1 VAVKMLSNPIVV
13 RMAIVLFAMGLSF
26 WIATLLLRRMRR
38 ILTEESFAVDSAPEL
53 ERFPMHTYNAV
64 IQQLKQQKHE
74 LLSVQQVER
83 RRAKTSENISAAVLS
98 NLSSG
103 VLFLTTNGLVR
114 TANAA
119 AKSILGFASPVG
131 MSVSEI
137 FRDARLSSSLSPG
150 SHETLA
156 AAVQASLREPSLR
169 TPGLSRSVEADYI
182 TPAGDQ
188 RILEITISP
197 VPTPSGETLG
207 AACLITDKTEFAT
220 IQRLQELRGEMSA
233 EMALALRN
241 SLATISSYAQQVAV
255 SSDPALV
262 RQLAVDIVSEA
273 ADLDHTIG
281 GFLGGAKA
289 AKAAGA

>member
-1 VAVKMLSNPIVV
+1 VRTISNPIVV
-13 RMAIVLFAMGLSF
+13 RMVVVLFVMGFAF
-26 WIATLLLRRMRR
+26 WVATLLLRRMRR
-38 ILTEESFAVDSAPEL
+38 ILTEESFAIDSSPEI
-53 ERFPMHTYNAV
+53 EQFPMQTYNAV

-114 TANAA
+114 NANGA

-131 MSVSEI
+131 MSVSEL
-137 FRDARLSSSLSPG
+137 FRDAHLSSPPG
-150 SHETLA
+150 SRESLA
-156 AAVQASLREPSLR
+156 AAVQASLR
-169 TPGLSRSVEADYI
+169 TPTSSRRVEADYL
-182 TPAGDQ
+182 TPQGEQ
-188 RILEITISP
+188 RVLEITVSP
-197 VPTPSGETLG
+197 VYAPTGETLG
-207 AACLITDKTEFAT
+207 AACLITDKTEFAL
-220 IQRLQELRGEMSA
+220 IQRLQDLRGEMSA
-233 EMALALRN
+233 EMALTLRN
-241 SLATISSYAQQVAV
+241 SVATISSYAQQLAV
-255 SSDPALV
+255 SADPTLV

-281 GFLGGAKA
+281 GFLEGGKA

>member
-1 VAVKMLSNPIVV
+1 VRLLSNPIVI
-13 RMAIVLFAMGLSF
+13 RMAVVALASGFAF
-26 WIATLLLRRMRR
+26 WVATMLLRRMRR
-38 ILTEESFAVDSAPEL
+38 VLTEESFLVDNVPEL
-53 ERFPMHTYNAV
+53 EQFPMHTYNAV

-131 MSVSEI
+131 MSIGEI
-137 FRDARLSSSLSPG
+137 FRQARLSSSAG
-150 SHETLA
+150 SQETLA
-156 AAVQASLREPSLR
+156 AAVQASLRERSA
-169 TPGLSRSVEADYI
+169 SRRAEADYV
-182 TPAGDQ
+182 TPAGEQ

-197 VPTPSGETLG
+197 VYTPSGETLG
-207 AACLITDKTEFAT
+207 AACLITNKTEFAL

-241 SLATISSYAQQVAV
+241 SLATISSYAQQLAV
-255 SSDPALV
+255 SRDPTQV

-281 GFLGGAKA
+281 GFLAGAKA

>member
-1 VAVKMLSNPIVV
+1 VKVLSNPIVM
-13 RMAIVLFAMGLSF
+13 RMLVMLFVTGFAF
-26 WIATLLLRRMRR
+26 WVATILLRRMRR
-38 ILTEESFAVDSAPEL
+38 LLTEESFEIDSVPEP
-53 ERFPMHTYNAV
+53 EQFPMHTYNAV

-103 VLFLTTNGLVR
+103 VLFLTTSGLIR

-119 AKSILGFASPVG
+119 AKSILGFAAPVA

-137 FRDARLSSSLSPG
+137 FRDARLSPSSSSSVG
-150 SHETLA
+150 SQETLV
-156 AAVQASLREPSLR
+156 AAVQASLRERSASR
-169 TPGLSRSVEADYI
+169 TVEADYV
-182 TPAGDQ
+182 TPAGEQ

-197 VPTPSGETLG
+197 VYTPSGEILG
-207 AACLITDKTEFAT
+207 AACLITDKTEFAL

-241 SLATISSYAQQVAV
+241 SLATISSYAQQLAV
-255 SSDPALV
+255 SSDPMLV

-273 ADLDHTIG
+273 ADLDHTLG
-281 GFLGGAKA
+281 GFLAGARA

>member
-1 VAVKMLSNPIVV
+1 MKLLSNPIML
-13 RMAIVLFAMGLSF
+13 RMAVMLFVTGFAF
-26 WIATLLLRRMRR
+26 WIATALLRRMRR
-38 ILTEESFAVDSAPEL
+38 ILTEDFFAVDSVPEL
-53 ERFPMHTYNAV
+53 EQFPMHTYNAV

-74 LLSVQQVER
+74 LLTVQQVER

-103 VLFLTTNGLVR
+103 VLFLTTSGLVR

-137 FRDARLSSSLSPG
+137 FREARLSSPLG
-150 SHETLA
+150 AKEALA
-156 AAVQASLREPSLR
+156 EVVEASLRTQGASRGVEGEYVTPS
-169 TPGLSRSVEADYI
+169 GE
-182 TPAGDQ
+182 Q

-197 VPTPSGETLG
+197 VYAPSGEILG
-207 AACLITDKTEFAT
+207 AACLITDKTEFAL

-233 EMALALRN
+233 EMALALRS
-241 SLATISSYAQQVAV
+241 SLATISSYAQQLAV
-255 SSDPALV
+255 SHDPGQV

-273 ADLDHTIG
+273 ADLDRTIG
-281 GFLGGAKA
+281 GFLSGAKA

>member
-1 VAVKMLSNPIVV
+1 VVLEVAVKLLSNPIVV
-13 RMAIVLFAMGLSF
+13 RMSVVLFVSAF
-26 WIATLLLRRMRR
+26 ACWVATLLLRRMRR
-38 ILTEESFAVDSAPEL
+38 VLTEESFVVDAAPEL
-53 ERFPMHTYNAV
+53 EQFPMHTYNAV

-74 LLSVQQVER
+74 LLSLQQVER

-103 VLFLTTNGLVR
+103 VLFLTSIGLVR

-137 FRDARLSSSLSPG
+137 FRDARLSSSPG

-156 AAVQASLREPSLR
+156 AAVQASLRAS
-169 TPGLSRSVEADYI
+169 GASRGVGADYI
-182 TPAGDQ
+182 TPAGEQ
-188 RILEITISP
+188 RILEVTISP
-197 VPTPSGETLG
+197 VYTPSGEILG
-207 AACLITDKTEFAT
+207 AACLITDKTEFAL
-220 IQRLQELRGEMSA
+220 IQRLQELRGEMSG

-241 SLATISSYAQQVAV
+241 SLATISSYAQQLAV
-255 SSDPALV
+255 SRDPTMV

-281 GFLGGAKA
+281 GFLAGAKA

>member
-1 VAVKMLSNPIVV
+1 VRMLTNPVV
-13 RMAIVLFAMGLSF
+13 LRMAIVLFAMGFAF
-26 WIATLLLRRMRR
+26 WVATLLLRRMRR
-38 ILTEESFAVDSAPEL
+38 ILTEESFSIDSAPEI
-53 ERFPMHTYNAV
+53 EQFPMHTYNAV

-114 TANAA
+114 NANGA

-131 MSVSEI
+131 MSVAEL
-137 FRDARLSSSLSPG
+137 FRDARLSLPPG
-150 SHETLA
+150 SQETLA
-156 AAVQASLREPSLR
+156 AAVQASLRTQGS
-169 TPGLSRSVEADYI
+169 SRRVDADYI
-182 TPAGDQ
+182 TPAGEQ
-188 RILEITISP
+188 RVLEITVSP
-197 VPTPSGETLG
+197 VYAPTGETLG
-207 AACLITDKTEFAT
+207 AACLITDKTEFAL
-220 IQRLQELRGEMSA
+220 IQRLQDLRGEMSA

-241 SLATISSYAQQVAV
+241 SVATISSYAQQLAV
-255 SSDPALV
+255 SGDPTLV

-281 GFLGGAKA
+281 GFLAGGKA

>member
-1 VAVKMLSNPIVV
+1 MS
-13 RMAIVLFAMGLSF
+13 IVLFVSAF
-26 WIATLLLRRMRR
+26 ACWVATMLMRRMRR
-38 ILTEESFAVDSAPEL
+38 VLTEESFVVDAAPEL
-53 ERFPMHTYNAV
+53 EQFPMHTYNAV

-74 LLSVQQVER
+74 LLSLQQVER

-103 VLFLTTNGLVR
+103 VLFLTSNGLVR

-137 FRDARLSSSLSPG
+137 FREARLSSSPG
-150 SHETLA
+150 SPETLA
-156 AAVQASLREPSLR
+156 AAVQASLRAS
-169 TPGLSRSVEADYI
+169 GASRGVGADYI
-182 TPAGDQ
+182 TPAGEQ
-188 RILEITISP
+188 RILEVTISP
-197 VPTPSGETLG
+197 VYTPSGETLG
-207 AACLITDKTEFAT
+207 AACLITDKTEFAL
-220 IQRLQELRGEMSA
+220 IQRLQELRGEMSG

-241 SLATISSYAQQVAV
+241 SLATISSYAQQLAV
-255 SSDPALV
+255 SRDPAMV

-281 GFLGGAKA
+281 GFLAGAKA
-289 AKAAGA
+289 AKAARA

>member
-1 VAVKMLSNPIVV
+1 VKVLSNPIVI
-13 RMAIVLFAMGLSF
+13 RMLVMLFVTGFAF
-26 WIATLLLRRMRR
+26 WVATILLRRMRR
-38 ILTEESFAVDSAPEL
+38 LLTEESFEIDSAPEP
-53 ERFPMHTYNAV
+53 EQFPMHTYNAV

-103 VLFLTTNGLVR
+103 VLFLTTSGLIR
-114 TANAA
+114 TANTA
-119 AKSILGFASPVG
+119 AKSILGFAAPVA

-137 FRDARLSSSLSPG
+137 FRDARLSPSSSSSVG
-150 SHETLA
+150 SQETLV
-156 AAVQASLREPSLR
+156 AAVQASLRDKSA
-169 TPGLSRSVEADYI
+169 SRSVEVDYV
-182 TPAGDQ
+182 TPAGEQ

-197 VPTPSGETLG
+197 VYTPAGEILG
-207 AACLITDKTEFAT
+207 AACLITDKTEFAL

-241 SLATISSYAQQVAV
+241 SLATISSYAQQLAV
-255 SSDPALV
+255 SSDPTLI

-273 ADLDHTIG
+273 TDLDHTLG
-281 GFLGGAKA
+281 GFLAGARA

>member
-1 VAVKMLSNPIVV
+1 VKLLSNPIVV
-13 RMAIVLFAMGLSF
+13 RMLVVLFVSGFGF
-26 WIATLLLRRMRR
+26 WMVTLLLRRMRR
-38 ILTEESFAVDSAPEL
+38 ILTEDTFMVDNGPEL
-53 ERFPMHTYNAV
+53 EQFPMHTYNAV

-137 FRDARLSSSLSPG
+137 FRAARLSSPSG
-150 SHETLA
+150 SQETLA
-156 AAVQASLREPSLR
+156 AAVQASLRERSASRR
-169 TPGLSRSVEADYI
+169 TEADYV
-182 TPAGDQ
+182 TPANEQ

-197 VPTPSGETLG
+197 VYGPSGEILWT
-207 AACLITDKTEFAT
+207 ACLITDKTEFAL
-220 IQRLQELRGEMSA
+220 IQRLEELRGEMSG
-233 EMALALRN
+233 EMALALR
-241 SLATISSYAQQVAV
+241 SSVATISSYAQQLAV
-255 SSDPALV
+255 TRDPTMV

-273 ADLDHTIG
+273 DGLDQTIG
-281 GFLGGAKA
+281 GFLSGAKA
-289 AKAAGA
+289 AKSAAGA

>member
-1 VAVKMLSNPIVV
+1 MLSNPIVV
-13 RMAIVLFAMGLSF
+13 RMAVVLFVSAFGL
-26 WIATLLLRRMRR
+26 WVATLLLRRMRR
-38 ILTEESFAVDSAPEL
+38 ILTEESFAIESVPEL
-53 ERFPMHTYNAV
+53 EQFPMHTYNAV

-137 FRDARLSSSLSPG
+137 FRDARLSSSLSLG
-150 SHETLA
+150 SQETLA
-156 AAVQASLREPSLR
+156 AAVQASLREPGLR
-169 TPGLSRSVEADYI
+169 TQGLLRSVEADYN

-233 EMALALRN
+233 EMALALRS
-241 SLATISSYAQQVAV
+241 SLATISSYAQQLAV
-255 SSDPALV
+255 SSDPTLV

-281 GFLGGAKA
+281 GFLTG

>member
-1 VAVKMLSNPIVV
+1 MLSNPIVV
-13 RMAIVLFAMGLSF
+13 RMAVVLFVSAFGL
-26 WIATLLLRRMRR
+26 WVATLLLRRMRR
-38 ILTEESFAVDSAPEL
+38 ILTEESFAVDSFPEL
-53 ERFPMHTYNAV
+53 DQFPMHTYNAV

-83 RRAKTSENISAAVLS
+83 RRAKTSENISVAVLS

-137 FRDARLSSSLSPG
+137 FRDARLSSSLSLG
-150 SHETLA
+150 SQETLA
-156 AAVQASLREPSLR
+156 AAVQASLREPGLR
-169 TPGLSRSVEADYI
+169 TQGLSRSVEADYN

-233 EMALALRN
+233 EMALALRS
-241 SLATISSYAQQVAV
+241 SLATISSYAQQLAV
-255 SSDPALV
+255 SSDPTLV

-281 GFLGGAKA
+281 GFLTG

>member
-1 VAVKMLSNPIVV
+1 VKVLSNPIVV
-13 RMAIVLFAMGLSF
+13 RMAVVLFISAFGC
-26 WIATLLLRRMRR
+26 WVATLLLRRMRR
-38 ILTEESFAVDSAPEL
+38 VLTEESFVIDSAPEL
-53 ERFPMHTYNAV
+53 EQFPMHTYNAV

-103 VLFLTTNGLVR
+103 VLFLTPNGLVR

-137 FRDARLSSSLSPG
+137 FRDARLSSSPG
-150 SHETLA
+150 SQETLA
-156 AAVQASLREPSLR
+156 AAVQASLRAPVLR
-169 TPGLSRSVEADYI
+169 TQVGSRGLAADYV
-182 TPAGDQ
+182 TPAAEP
-188 RILEITISP
+188 RILEVTISP
-197 VPTPSGETLG
+197 VYTPSGETLG
-207 AACLITDKTEFAT
+207 AACLITDKTEFAL
-220 IQRLQELRGEMSA
+220 IQRLQELRGEMSG

-241 SLATISSYAQQVAV
+241 SLATISSYAQQLAV
-255 SSDPALV
+255 SRDPTLV

-281 GFLGGAKA
+281 GFLAGARA

>member
-1 VAVKMLSNPIVV
+1 MLSNPIVV
-13 RMAIVLFAMGLSF
+13 RMAVVLFVSAFGL
-26 WIATLLLRRMRR
+26 WVATLLLRRMRR
-38 ILTEESFAVDSAPEL
+38 ILTEESFAIESVPEL
-53 ERFPMHTYNAV
+53 EQFPMHTYNAV

-156 AAVQASLREPSLR
+156 TAVQASLREPSLR

-197 VPTPSGETLG
+197 VPIPSGETLG
-207 AACLITDKTEFAT
+207 ATCLITDKTEFAT

-255 SSDPALV
+255 SSDPTLV

-281 GFLGGAKA
+281 GFLAGAKA

>member
-1 VAVKMLSNPIVV
+1 VKLLSNPIVV
-13 RMAIVLFAMGLSF
+13 RMLVVLFVSGFGF
-26 WIATLLLRRMRR
+26 WMVTLLLRRMRR
-38 ILTEESFAVDSAPEL
+38 ILTEDTFMVDNGPEL
-53 ERFPMHTYNAV
+53 EQFPMHTYNAV

-137 FRDARLSSSLSPG
+137 FRAARLSSPSG
-150 SHETLA
+150 SQETLA
-156 AAVQASLREPSLR
+156 AAVQASLRERSASRR
-169 TPGLSRSVEADYI
+169 TEADYV
-182 TPAGDQ
+182 TPANEQ

-197 VPTPSGETLG
+197 VYGPSGEILG
-207 AACLITDKTEFAT
+207 TACLITDKTEFAL
-220 IQRLQELRGEMSA
+220 IQRLEELRGEMSG
-233 EMALALRN
+233 EMALALR
-241 SLATISSYAQQVAV
+241 SSVATISSYAQQLAV
-255 SSDPALV
+255 TRDPTMV

-273 ADLDHTIG
+273 DGLDQTIG
-281 GFLGGAKA
+281 GFLSGAKA
-289 AKAAGA
+289 AKSAAGA

>member
-1 VAVKMLSNPIVV
+1 MRMLSNPILV
-13 RMAIVLFAMGLSF
+13 RMAIVLFATGFAF
-26 WIATLLLRRMRR
+26 WVATLLLRRMRR
-38 ILTEESFAVDSAPEL
+38 LLTEESFAIDTAPEL
-53 ERFPMHTYNAV
+53 EHFPLRTYNAV

-74 LLSVQQVER
+74 LLSTQQVER

-103 VLFLTTNGLVR
+103 VLFFTTNGLVR
-114 TANAA
+114 NANNAA
-119 AKSILGFASPVG
+119 KDILGFASPVG
-131 MSVSEI
+131 MSISEI
-137 FRDARLSSSLSPG
+137 CREAEVSSASSRGLQ
-150 SHETLA
+150 ETLT
-156 AAVQASLREPSLR
+156 AAVQASLHAPNLR
-169 TPGLSRSVEADYI
+169 QPGASRSVEADYV
-182 TPAGDQ
+182 TPAGEQ

-197 VPTPSGETLG
+197 VSTPSGETLG

-220 IQRLQELRGEMSA
+220 IQRLHELRGEMSA

-241 SLATISSYAQQVAV
+241 SVATISSYAQQLAV
-255 SSDPALV
+255 SRDLTMV

-281 GFLGGAKA
+281 GFLAGAKA

>member
-1 VAVKMLSNPIVV
+1 MRMLSNPIVV
-13 RMAIVLFAMGLSF
+13 RMAVVLFVSGFGF
-26 WIATLLLRRMRR
+26 WMATLLLRRMRR
-38 ILTEESFAVDSAPEL
+38 MLTEESYVIDSAPEF
-53 ERFPMHTYNAV
+53 EQFPMHTYNAV

-103 VLFLTTNGLVR
+103 VLFLTANGLVR

-119 AKSILGFASPVG
+119 AKNILGFASPVG
-131 MSVSEI
+131 MRVSEI
-137 FRDARLSSSLSPG
+137 FREAKLGSSPG
-150 SHETLA
+150 SQETLA
-156 AAVQASLREPSLR
+156 AAVELNLQERSASRR
-169 TPGLSRSVEADYI
+169 TEADYV
-182 TPAGDQ
+182 TPAGEQ

-197 VPTPSGETLG
+197 VYGPSGETLG
-207 AACLITDKTEFAT
+207 AACLITDKTEFAL
-220 IQRLQELRGEMSA
+220 IQRLQELSREMSG

-241 SLATISSYAQQVAV
+241 SVATISSYAQQLAV
-255 SSDPALV
+255 SRDPTLV

-281 GFLGGAKA
+281 GFLAGRRA
-289 AKAAGA
+289 AKSAAAGA

>member
-1 VAVKMLSNPIVV
+1 VKLLSNPIVV
-13 RMAIVLFAMGLSF
+13 RMAVVLFVSGFGF
-26 WIATLLLRRMRR
+26 WVATLLLRRMRR
-38 ILTEESFAVDSAPEL
+38 ILTEDSFMVDAAPEL

-103 VLFLTTNGLVR
+103 VLFLTANGLVR

-131 MSVSEI
+131 MSVNEI
-137 FRDARLSSSLSPG
+137 FREARLSSSSSPG
-150 SHETLA
+150 SQETMA
-156 AAVQASLREPSLR
+156 AAVQASLRERSA
-169 TPGLSRSVEADYI
+169 SRRAEADYV
-182 TPAGDQ
+182 TPAGEQ
-188 RILEITISP
+188 RILEITISS
-197 VPTPSGETLG
+197 VYTPSGETLG
-207 AACLITDKTEFAT
+207 AACLITDKTEFAS
-220 IQRLQELRGEMSA
+220 IQRLQELRGDISG

-241 SLATISSYAQQVAV
+241 SVSTISSYAQQLAV
-255 SSDPALV
+255 SRDPTMV

-273 ADLDHTIG
+273 TDLDHTIG
-281 GFLGGAKA
+281 GFLAGGKA

>member
-1 VAVKMLSNPIVV
+1 MKLLSNPIVV
-13 RMAIVLFAMGLSF
+13 RMAIVLFVSGFAF
-26 WIATLLLRRMRR
+26 WVATLLLRRMRR
-38 ILTEESFAVDSAPEL
+38 ILTEESFVIDAAPEL
-53 ERFPMHTYNAV
+53 EQFPMHTYNAV

-74 LLSVQQVER
+74 LLSLQQVER

-119 AKSILGFASPVG
+119 AKSILGFASPAG
-131 MSVSEI
+131 MSISEI
-137 FRDARLSSSLSPG
+137 FRDARLSSSPG
-150 SHETLA
+150 SQETLA
-156 AAVQASLREPSLR
+156 AAVQASLRERSA
-169 TPGLSRSVEADYI
+169 SRRAEADYV
-182 TPAGDQ
+182 TPAGEQ

-197 VPTPSGETLG
+197 VYTPSGETVG
-207 AACLITDKTEFAT
+207 AACLITDKTEFAL

-241 SLATISSYAQQVAV
+241 SLATISSYAQQLAV
-255 SSDPALV
+255 SRDPTLV

-281 GFLGGAKA
+281 GFLAGAKA
-289 AKAAGA
+289 AKRAAGA